1 MKMEVMGGNK
11 RMKSDEKLSMIVF
24 VFVFRW
30 GKGAARGGRFK
41 WKVEESPDF

>member
-24 VFVFRW
+24 VFRW
-30 GKGAARGGRFK
+30 GNGAARGE
-41 WKVEESPDF
+41 V